1 MVIKIVTLTIQ
12 KNTDDRA
19 WEIKVQKGVFIFEG
33 SGNDSVGVLLKGARV
48 RCRREIAIKQVIR
61 MVINN
66 EERLKIMVHLLM

>member
-48 RCRREIAIKQVIR
+48 RCRQEIAIKQVIR

>member
-1 MVIKIVTLTIQ
+1 M
-12 KNTDDRA
+12 
-19 WEIKVQKGVFIFEG
+19 QKGVFIFEG